1 MFCVIIEI
9 FESYEYERSD
19 NDECDKTNEPINVI
33 IDSSIIIDIYWVVE
47 NNSNDKVIDLIVIIK
62 MNETMENRISK

>member
-1 MFCVIIEI
+1 MFLWLLKFSNLTNMREAIMM
-9 FESYEYERSD
+9 
-19 NDECDKTNEPINVI
+19 NATKTNEPINVI
-33 IDSSIIIDIYWVVE
+33 IDSNIIIDIYWVVE